1 MVTPIEPALV
11 ELLSRAVTLATD
23 SVGAGGGPFG
33 AVVAQRTASGWV
45 TVAEGTNRVTA
56 TQDPTAHAEVVA
68 LRAAGSSLG
77 THDLSGC
84 VLLASC
90 EPCPM
95 CLTAGLWARVDA
107 MWFAASRDDAAAA
120 GFDDL
125 AFYDTLTRP
134 RDTWAVP
141 VRPAE
146 VPAATAPFRA
156 WAQHP
161 DHVEY

>member
-1 MVTPIEPALV
+1 MATSISPALV

-23 SVGAGGGPFG
+23 SVATGGGPFG
-33 AVVAQRTASGWV
+33 AVVAQRRPSGWV
-45 TVAEGTNRVTA
+45 TVAEGDNRVTA
-56 TQDPTAHAEVVA
+56 TCDPTAHAEVVA
-68 LRAAGSSLG
+68 LRAAGRRLG

-107 MWFAASRDDAAAA
+107 MWFAASREDAAAA

-125 AFYDTLTRP
+125 ALYDTLTRP
-134 RDTWAVP
+134 RETWAVP

-146 VPAATAPFRA
+146 VPEATAPFRA
-156 WAQHP
+156 WARHT